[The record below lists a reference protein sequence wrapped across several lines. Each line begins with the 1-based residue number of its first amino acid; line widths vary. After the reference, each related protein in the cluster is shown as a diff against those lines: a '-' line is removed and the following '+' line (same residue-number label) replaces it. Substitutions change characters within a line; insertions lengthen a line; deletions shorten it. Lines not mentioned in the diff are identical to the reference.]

1 MPERYAKPLAL
12 AILITLIAGV
22 WFTLGEPYLDLWQDR
37 IAQAERFERK
47 QQSLIRL
54 IRDREYYE
62 QQYRA
67 LSDSDGLQRVFL
79 ENKSGSLADVKLQ
92 GIVSQIVV
100 DSGGKLIQAAI
111 KKNRQGTSQSRP
123 DAEIEQDKSVT
134 VQVTMQ
140 GSLEMIYSA
149 LHALENNRPL
159 ILVDNLQ
166 ISYTR
171 THYRVASANHVD
183 TSYRASY
190 DAIAFIL

>member
-1 MPERYAKPLAL
+1 MPGRYAKPLAL
-12 AILITLIAGV
+12 AILITLIAGA
-22 WFTLGEPYLDLWQDR
+22 WFALGEPYVDLWQDR
-37 IAQAERFERK
+37 IAQAERLERK
-47 QQSLIRL
+47 QQALIRL

-62 QQYRA
+62 QQYKA

-92 GIVSQIVV
+92 GIVKQIVT
-100 DSGGKLIQAAI
+100 DSGGKLIQAVI
-111 KKNRQGTSQSRP
+111 KKNQRGSSKSRP
-123 DAEIEQDKSVT
+123 EAEIEQDKSVT

-149 LHALENNRPL
+149 LHALENSRPL

-171 THYRVASANHVD
+171 TRYRVASSNHVD